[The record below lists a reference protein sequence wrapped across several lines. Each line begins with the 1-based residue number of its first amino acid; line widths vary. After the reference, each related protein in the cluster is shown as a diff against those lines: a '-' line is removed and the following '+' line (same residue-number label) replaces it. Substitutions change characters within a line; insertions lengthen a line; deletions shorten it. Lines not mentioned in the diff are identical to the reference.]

1 MKQMTNNIIDAY
13 VIPKSG
19 VNLSQLSA
27 KRSWMDNVANA
38 HAYNCFPIS
47 LTNTLGWGISFDED
61 ISFIW
66 DGIDTD
72 KEDGHIKIISGNKY
86 VNENRRSATLSFD
99 TFVKFVTDED
109 TTLLTM
115 PVPNLFIDG
124 IHLYTTLIST
134 SFFRYP
140 LPIAAKLTKPNTLI
154 TIPAKTPIA
163 AIIPISLQNI
173 NQYELNINDYV
184 SSKEEEI
191 KSQRYGEASQLK
203 NRVGEWTHFYRNA
216 TDENGI
222 SMGKHE
228 LKVIRLKTNDKR
240 NYN

>member
-1 MKQMTNNIIDAY
+1 MTNKVFNAY
-13 VIPKSG
+13 IMSKSG
-19 VNLSQLSA
+19 VNISQLSA
-27 KRSWMDNVANA
+27 KRNWMDNVSNA
-38 HAYNCFPIS
+38 HAYHCFPLSIS
-47 LTNTLGWGISFDED
+47 NTLGWGISFDED

-66 DGIDTD
+66 DGVDTD
-72 KEDGHIKIISGNKY
+72 KEDGHIKIISGSKY
-86 VNENRRSATLSFD
+86 VNENRRSATLSFN
-99 TFVKFVTDED
+99 TFVKFVTDEN

-140 LPIAAKLTKPNTLI
+140 LTIAAKLTKPNVLI

-163 AIIPISLQNI
+163 AIIPISLQDI

-184 SSKEEEI
+184 FSKEEEL
-191 KSQRYGEASQLK
+191 KNQRYGEASQLK

-216 TDENGI
+216 TDENDASIG
-222 SMGKHE
+222 SHE

-240 NYN
+240 NK

>member
-1 MKQMTNNIIDAY
+1 
-13 VIPKSG
+13 
-19 VNLSQLSA
+19 
-27 KRSWMDNVANA
+27 
-38 HAYNCFPIS
+38 
-47 LTNTLGWGISFDED
+47 
-61 ISFIW
+61 
-66 DGIDTD
+66 
-72 KEDGHIKIISGNKY
+72 
-86 VNENRRSATLSFD
+86 
-99 TFVKFVTDED
+99 
-109 TTLLTM
+109 M

-140 LPIAAKLTKPNTLI
+140 LPIAAKLTKPNVLI

-163 AIIPISLQNI
+163 AIVPISLQNI

-184 SSKEEEI
+184 FSKEEEL
-191 KSQRYGEASQLK
+191 KNKRYGEASQLK

-222 SMGKHE
+222 SLGQHE

-240 NYN
+240 NK

>member
-1 MKQMTNNIIDAY
+1 MTNKKFDAY
-13 VIPKSG
+13 VIPDSG
-19 VNLSQLSA
+19 VNISQLSA
-27 KRSWMDNVANA
+27 KRSWMDNVADA
-38 HAYNCFPIS
+38 HAYHCFPLS
-47 LTNTLGWGISFDED
+47 LTNALGWGISFDED

-72 KEDGHIKIISGNKY
+72 REDGHIQIISGKKY

-99 TFVKFVTDED
+99 TFTRFVTDEN

-140 LPIAAKLTKPNTLI
+140 LPIAAKIVKPNTLI

-163 AIIPISLQNI
+163 AIIPISLQEI
-173 NQYELNINDYV
+173 NSYELTLNDYV
-184 SSKEEEI
+184 FSKEEEL
-191 KSQRYGEASQLK
+191 KSKRYGDASQLK
-203 NRVGEWTHFYRNA
+203 NKVGEWTHFYRNA
-216 TDENGI
+216 TDENNI
-222 SMGKHE
+222 PVGKHE
-228 LKVIRLKTNDKR
+228 LKTLRLRTNDKR
-240 NYN
+240 NK